1 MKSVLSRSSDSSFY
15 VTRHNTPSYLTSE
28 AVSTFIKNALAEDI
42 GEGDH
47 TTVATVAEGCNTQ
60 AQLLVKDSGIL
71 AGVSLARQI
80 YEHVDPTI
88 RIHILMQDGDNIKPG
103 DVVFVS
109 EGSARALLS
118 TERLILN
125 CMQRMS
131 GVATYTHN
139 LCRLLEGTKVKLMD
153 TRKTTPN
160 FRLLEKWA
168 VSIGGGMNH
177 RFGLYDKIMIKDNHV
192 DLAGGIR
199 PAIDRVHQYL
209 NKKGRKLAIEVET
222 RSLQEVDEALS
233 VGGIDIIM
241 LDNMEIPEM
250 KQAVKKIN
258 GVCKTEAS
266 GGITEKNLRAV
277 AECGVDFISMGAL
290 THTVRS
296 LDLSL
301 KVISRK

>member
-1 MKSVLSRSSDSSFY
+1 MKSVLSKSSDSAFS
-15 VTRHNTPSYLTSE
+15 VTRHNAPSYLTPE
-28 AVSTFIKNALAEDI
+28 AVSAFIKSALAEDI

-47 TTVATVAEGCNTQ
+47 TTAATVPEVCKTQ
-60 AQLLVKDSGIL
+60 AQLLVKDRGIL

-80 YEHVDPTI
+80 YAHVDPAI
-88 RIHILMQDGDNIKPG
+88 RMDVLMHDGDEIKPG
-103 DVVFVS
+103 DVVFIS

-131 GVATYTHN
+131 GVATYTHR
-139 LCRLLEGTKVKLMD
+139 LCQLLKGTEAKLMD

-168 VSIGGGMNH
+168 VSIGGGVNH

-199 PAIDRVHQYL
+199 PAIDRVHLYL
-209 NKKGRKLAIEVET
+209 KTKEKKLAIEVET
-222 RSLQEVDEALS
+222 RSLQEVTEALS

-241 LDNMEIPEM
+241 LDNMGITEM
-250 KQAVKKIN
+250 AQAVKQIN

-266 GGITEKNLRAV
+266 GGIAEKNLRAI
-277 AECGVDFISMGAL
+277 ADCGVDFISMGAL

>member
-1 MKSVLSRSSDSSFY
+1 M
-15 VTRHNTPSYLTSE
+15 TRYTYPSYLTAE
-28 AVSTFIKNALAEDI
+28 AISSFIIAALAEDI
-42 GEGDH
+42 GQGDH
-47 TTVATVAEGCNTQ
+47 TTEATVPENCNTQ
-60 AQLLVKDSGIL
+60 AHLIVKDSGIL

-80 YEHVDPTI
+80 YAHVDPAV
-88 RIHILMQDGDNIKPG
+88 RIEILIADGGKIKPG
-103 DVVFVS
+103 DIVFVS
-109 EGSARALLS
+109 EGSARTLLS

-131 GVATYTHN
+131 GVATYTRR
-139 LCRLLEGTKVKLMD
+139 LCQILEGTKAKLMD

-168 VSIGGGMNH
+168 VSIGGGVNH

-199 PAIDRVHQYL
+199 PAIERVHHYL
-209 NKKGRKLAIEVET
+209 HEIKRKLEIEVET
-222 RSLQEVDEALS
+222 RSLREVEEALS
-233 VGGIDIIM
+233 AGGIDTIM
-241 LDNMEIPEM
+241 LDNMGIPEM
-250 KQAVKKIN
+250 TLAVKKIN
-258 GVCKTEAS
+258 GACKTEAS